1 MKSINEI
8 IENWKEWETFLD
20 DRFGK
25 RLCDFL
31 TVEQAEKI
39 GWKFNEGY
47 VHTPKEWSKENILEQ
62 LHQDVAFG
70 WEKACDERGISS
82 SLMFDV
88 VLKWCRVLEDGLE
101 GWDENHYGPYGKPLF
116 RAVAKKYGWTLA

>member
-31 TVEQAEKI
+31 TVEQAEKSDGNLTKGTSTLRKNGVRRI
-39 GWKFNEGY
+39 FLN
-47 VHTPKEWSKENILEQ
+47 
-62 LHQDVAFG
+62 
-70 WEKACDERGISS
+70 SS
-82 SLMFDV
+82 IRM
-88 VLKWCRVLEDGLE
+88 
-101 GWDENHYGPYGKPLF
+101 
-116 RAVAKKYGWTLA
+116 